1 MFIFTYTKHETVWC
15 GFIVLFRLVLDWIQV
30 AAGTKTIFQEAH
42 RKGQSPSGNS
52 ELHLDLEIAQ
62 RGVSAKVQ
70 LPNSI
75 SLAEDALKR
84 RVT

>member
-1 MFIFTYTKHETVWC
+1 
-15 GFIVLFRLVLDWIQV
+15 
-30 AAGTKTIFQEAH
+30 
-42 RKGQSPSGNS
+42 
-52 ELHLDLEIAQ
+52 LDLEIAQ

-84 RVT
+84 RMT

>member
-1 MFIFTYTKHETVWC
+1 MRSH
-15 GFIVLFRLVLDWIQV
+15 
-30 AAGTKTIFQEAH
+30 
-42 RKGQSPSGNS
+42 SGNS
-52 ELHLDLEIAQ
+52 KLQLDLEIAQ
-62 RGVSAKVQ
+62 SGVPAKVQ